1 MELFPEDELSKT
13 AHLAVKELNCKK
25 FLDDRFPGVFA
36 HNRRLILS
44 ERDKSCTPHNRRIDF
59 QTEMGNVVVGIE
71 VDENQHK
78 TYDPLDEEKR
88 IMQIYENADRNL
100 VFIRFNPDKYR
111 EGGKWKRTPIQT
123 RYIKLAEKIEEIFH
137 QAKNDEFQDW
147 FTEIRM
153 YFDG

>member
-1 MELFPEDELSKT
+1 MY
-13 AHLAVKELNCKK
+13 
-25 FLDDRFPGVFA
+25 
-36 HNRRLILS
+36 
-44 ERDKSCTPHNRRIDF
+44 PHNRRIDF